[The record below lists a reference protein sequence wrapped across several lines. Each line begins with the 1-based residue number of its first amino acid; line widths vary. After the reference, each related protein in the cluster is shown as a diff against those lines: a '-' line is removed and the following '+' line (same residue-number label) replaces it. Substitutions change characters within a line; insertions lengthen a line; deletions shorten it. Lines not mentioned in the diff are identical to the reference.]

1 MLTGQL
7 TVRLAHPPP
16 VRQGD
21 AAPPTPVSPTV
32 GAFSDFD
39 GESDDS
45 GDLDGELQ
53 WDGCL
58 RWLEEYG
65 SRLERGEY
73 RAAEIIPPH
82 PVSRGISLIPA
93 TPPAL
98 CRVVQRDLEICV
110 AAAFAP
116 ELGRF
121 IYSVSI
127 RLLCGADG
135 EATLGAAARK
145 LPLLSLA
152 SGLHSSQDDSDIVAD
167 RCGRARSEA
176 LPSCPAG

>member
-1 MLTGQL
+1 MRALPLRANRPDTGGGGAVRTGQL

-16 VRQGD
+16 VRQGP
-21 AAPPTPVSPTV
+21 AAPPTIGT
-32 GAFSDFD
+32 FSDFD
-39 GESDDS
+39 GESDD
-45 GDLDGELQ
+45 GGVLDGELQ

-65 SRLERGEY
+65 RRLERGEY
-73 RAAEIIPPH
+73 GAAEIIPPH

-93 TPPAL
+93 RPPAL
-98 CRVVQRDLEICV
+98 CRVVQRDLEISV

-135 EATLGAAARK
+135 EPTLGAAVS
-145 LPLLSLA
+145 PTIVLA
-152 SGLHSSQDDSDIVAD
+152 GIWIAFF
-167 RCGRARSEA
+167 
-176 LPSCPAG
+176 